1 MNSLIR
7 HLKAGKL
14 HRTGLTGLNLQHS
27 WWWRRWWWW

>member
-7 HLKAGKL
+7 HLKASL

-27 WWWRRWWWW
+27 RWWQRWWWW